1 MIKIGDCVIDIGSF
15 PDGTI
20 LMKHGPGLNHGL
32 PIIWHYENDREFLA
46 LIYLVKHLNSM
57 GYDYLDLHMP
67 YIPNARMDR
76 VKNKEDV
83 FTLKYFAEILNS
95 LNFDTVTVLDPH
107 SSVSEA
113 LINNLRVIS
122 PEGNI
127 LRTIMKLSANGIKDL
142 LMFYPDEGCVK
153 RVSNLINCP
162 YAFGIKKRNWET
174 GKIEGLDVA
183 GAVDQINGKDIL
195 IVDDI
200 CSRGGTFLHSAK
212 KLKELG
218 ANDIYLYV
226 SHCENT
232 ILEGDLLK
240 GDLIKKVF
248 TTDSIFTRHVD
259 LTNEQWVSRKLAS
272 LMVDNYTKYEAELII
287 EQYKKSCEKI
297 EVLK

>member
-1 MIKIGDCVIDIGSF
+1 MITLNGKPVEIGSF

-20 LMKHGPGLNHGL
+20 LMKTAPDPSAMYAL
-32 PIIWHYENDREFLA
+32 IEWRYENDREFISLM
-46 LIYLVKHLNSM
+46 YLVNHIRRLGIDM
-57 GYDYLDLHMP
+57 IDLYMP

-76 VKNKEDV
+76 VKDREDV
-83 FTLKYFAEILNS
+83 FTLKYFADLLNS
-95 LNFDTVTVLDPH
+95 LHLNSVTVLDPH

-113 LINNLRVIS
+113 LISNIRIDS
-122 PEGNI
+122 PKRYI
-127 LRTIMKLSANGIKDL
+127 IRALSKINKGSV
-142 LMFYPDEGCVK
+142 LMFYPDEGAMK
-153 RVSNLINCP
+153 RYSGLINLP

-183 GAVDQINGKDIL
+183 GEVDQIAGKDIL

-200 CSRGGTFLHSAK
+200 CSRGGTFYHSAM

-218 ANDIYLYV
+218 AKDIYLYV

-232 ILEGDLLK
+232 VLDGELLK

-248 TTDSIFTRHVD
+248 TTDSIFT
-259 LTNEQWVSRKLAS
+259 
-272 LMVDNYTKYEAELII
+272 
-287 EQYKKSCEKI
+287 KSHDKV